1 MRKINLSHKMRPLA
15 GAAFALLLLGAG
27 SSALADPVVSTVP
40 WVASNSL
47 IPHDIFNGE
56 STTLKGTVSDAAAGV
71 LTYTWDF
78 GDGSAVVS
86 GPVLNQYVVEAAHT
100 YTGVTGTIFT
110 ATLTVQNGTT
120 LASDSKNYFVQVQD
134 KTLESEVNVA
144 IDKGLWRLHSTM
156 NRTTV
161 AGTSGTED
169 AGHWESGCTFNCS
182 TWDTITPTSL
192 LAFEV
197 NGHLETGAAA
207 NPYAETVARGMRW
220 IFTKLR
226 TTAVSDQ
233 TYPAP
238 IGGPKDPDGN
248 GNGLGIETIEADDGY
263 QGGTFM
269 DAIIASGTPAAV
281 TTTGAVG
288 SIRGRTYLDI
298 VQDMV
303 DWYAFSQTNIGT
315 YYGGWDYNGGA
326 NRSVSDNST
335 NQWAAI
341 GLVAAE
347 REFGIVL
354 PQWLKDANKNSVNL
368 TQNPS
373 TGVFGYRNSTSP
385 IWGPYAVTPS
395 GMVQMSMTGTGR
407 GDNHWDLAETYIRDN
422 FCNSS
427 TSAQSA
433 IRSYFY
439 GLFSFT
445 KSMLLHDSNG
455 DGIAE
460 SIDLL
465 QSQTAGV
472 SPIDWY
478 AAQVT
483 EGDQC
488 DGVARTLVDKQVAA
502 GYWTANNFS
511 SVQYPFN
518 TGWAIVML
526 NRTVFSSGLP
536 VAVAQATP
544 GTGIAGQTITLNG
557 SASFHQ
563 DPAKTIDSW
572 EWDLDNDGTF
582 DAVGVEVTTSFPAV
596 GSYPVTLRVT
606 DDATPEADD
615 TTVLTVL
622 ITTPPIAPTADADG
636 PYVFCPQ
643 SQPWFLDGTA
653 SVNPDEGLSEPG
665 QPGDTIQSY
674 AWELSGD
681 NAFDDAFGPQPD
693 VTAFFTTAGTG
704 DYLVQ
709 LKVTDTTAT
718 SFPSSNFG
726 DLSDIDS
733 TQVSVKDAADVACAC
748 IDNLA
753 ARPKSGKVQLT
764 WTGTGADH
772 YNVYRS
778 TTAGG
783 PYVFV
788 ASTTSTYSTY
798 LDTGLTN
805 GTTYYY
811 VVREA
816 ALNGDELCQ
825 SNEVSATPVARVR
838 RR

>member
-182 TWDTITPTSL
+182 SWDTITPTSL

-207 NPYAETVARGMRW
+207 NPYAETVARGLRW

-427 TSAQSA
+427 TSAGSA

-488 DGVARTLVDKQVAA
+488 DGVARTLVNKQLAA
-502 GYWTANNFS
+502 GYWTTNNVS
-511 SVQYPFN
+511 STQYPFN

-704 DYLVQ
+704 DYLIQ

>member
-488 DGVARTLVDKQVAA
+488 DGVARTLVNKQLAA
-502 GYWTANNFS
+502 GYWTTNNVS
-511 SVQYPFN
+511 STQYPFN

-764 WTGTGADH
+764 WTDTGADH